1 MTIRQ
6 NTDNAVSPVIDVIL
20 MVAITVILAAVI
32 ATFVFGMAT
41 QIPVTRSIVA
51 TASQDNPDD
60 IVIVYKGG
68 QDDALFRG
76 ANVTVTP
83 SDGTLLLK
91 AAYTPGD
98 PGTAN
103 RGYLAPGVGSTC
115 TAHYATGGQTY
126 RKRPCCSHCLV

>member
-1 MTIRQ
+1 
-6 NTDNAVSPVIDVIL
+6 

-41 QIPVTRSIVA
+41 SIPVTRSIVA
-51 TASQDNPDD
+51 TASQADQDN

-68 QDDALFRG
+68 QDDAAFRG

-83 SDGTLLLK
+83 SDGTTLLNS
-91 AAYTPGD
+91 AYTPGD

-103 RGYLAPGVGSTC
+103 RGYLSPHVGSTC
-115 TAHYATGGQTY
+115 IAHYATGSRLAKKDRVLVTAWFTDGSKQVILDTY
-126 RKRPCCSHCLV
+126 I